1 MCQRCG
7 TPFTYVMTEEEQQSV
22 HQEAVS
28 GVGGGSAS
36 NAHNQPSASS
46 GTLHLQTQQE
56 VIMAVP
62 TASAL
67 MEWGRAE
74 VVFKPHLCHH
84 AAREVVCAIASS
96 SSS

>member
-1 MCQRCG
+1 MVR
-7 TPFTYVMTEEEQQSV
+7 
-22 HQEAVS
+22 A
-28 GVGGGSAS
+28 
-36 NAHNQPSASS
+36 
-46 GTLHLQTQQE
+46 TLHLQTQQE